1 VAAPAGDPFESW
13 FSAVEARHLE
23 RLTFPEVRRGLQ
35 ALSSLYVQ
43 RRGRLTAGAAL
54 DGAGKRAAFALF
66 YAPLHFLLVRQIV
79 RSLGA
84 GGRPGTI
91 LDLGSGTGAAGA
103 AWALECDPHPRL
115 LAIDRN
121 PWAVSEARWNLRRLG
136 LEGEARRA
144 DLNLL
149 HFRGR
154 DEAILAAFTLNEI
167 QPEERE
173 ALRPKMLAAARQGS
187 DLLIIEPIA
196 RDVTPWWEDWSA
208 AVREQGGRND
218 EWRFRLPLPERLRLL
233 DRAAKMD
240 HSELTG
246 RSLWMRGR
254 VKA

>member
-1 VAAPAGDPFESW
+1 VAAPAEDPFDRW
-13 FSAVEARHLE
+13 FPAVEARHLE

-43 RRGRLTAGAAL
+43 RRGRLPSGAAL

-79 RSLGA
+79 RSVA
-84 GGRPGTI
+84 AAGRPGTI
-91 LDLGSGTGAAGA
+91 LDLGSGTGVAGA
-103 AWALECDPHPRL
+103 AWALECHPRPRL

-144 DLNLL
+144 DVNRLD
-149 HFRGR
+149 FRGR
-154 DEAILAAFTLNEI
+154 GEAILAAFTLNEMP
-167 QPEERE
+167 PEDRE
-173 ALRPKMLAAARQGS
+173 ALLAKMLAAVRRGS

-196 RDVTPWWEDWSA
+196 RGVTPWWEGWSS
-208 AVREQGGRND
+208 AVLAEGGRD
-218 EWRFRLPLPERLRLL
+218 DAWRFEQPLPERLRLL
-233 DRAAKMD
+233 DRAAKLD

-246 RSLWMRGR
+246 RSLWMPGR
-254 VKA
+254 VKP